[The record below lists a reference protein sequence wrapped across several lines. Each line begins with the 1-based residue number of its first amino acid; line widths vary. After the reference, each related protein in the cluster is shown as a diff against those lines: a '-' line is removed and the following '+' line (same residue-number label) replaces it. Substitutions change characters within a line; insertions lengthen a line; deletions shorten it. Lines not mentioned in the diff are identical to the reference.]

1 VGLKTKYQYTYFIYP
16 YIVEKSRYDKYILK
30 LFKDKRCSLKIFE
43 KEKDMNIYTH
53 FLPHFRNYIF
63 PTFEFRDE
71 KLRQFNALKP
81 ELQSKIIAN
90 QTCSCFTYN
99 LAEKVKGKVDTQDN
113 GIFFNIEKIEIICF
127 NTGIC
132 FFTIKTNL
140 DGTNDFY
147 DILDFN
153 YKFRDINSEL
163 SSLKNFENI
172 RIQTDTFKD
181 VKDIS
186 ELIGQITG
194 IYKRKVTG
202 ISKELTGER
211 FYTFSYVCLES
222 EYWNDKNN
230 LEEIS
235 SDFYRFA
242 NVLPSNYSS
251 DFNKTNIEQNL
262 SIIDK
267 FKYYR
272 IAMTKL
278 SSNLLC
284 SGMDTFNFTKLP
296 FEYENEY
303 FYTYVVALYQ
313 KMFLKRLNSDFK
325 EYEKIT
331 KMRKEFIAFTKEL
344 WDKEVTLSDN
354 GTKYYKTLK
363 EVFELDDLYNE
374 IKNKYEIIYKD
385 LNIERN
391 NTYYSVLIMLLIFSL
406 TLNLVNIIFLM
417 YLLS

>member
-1 VGLKTKYQYTYFIYP
+1 
-16 YIVEKSRYDKYILK
+16 
-30 LFKDKRCSLKIFE
+30 
-43 KEKDMNIYTH
+43 M
-53 FLPHFRNYIF
+53 
-63 PTFEFRDE
+63 
-71 KLRQFNALKP
+71 
-81 ELQSKIIAN
+81 
-90 QTCSCFTYN
+90 
-99 LAEKVKGKVDTQDN
+99 
-113 GIFFNIEKIEIICF
+113 FFYYKNK
-127 NTGIC
+127 
-132 FFTIKTNL
+132 L

-313 KMFLKRLNSDFK
+313 KMFLK
-325 EYEKIT
+325 KIG
-331 KMRKEFIAFTKEL
+331 RAH
-344 WDKEVTLSDN
+344 V
-354 GTKYYKTLK
+354 
-363 EVFELDDLYNE
+363 
-374 IKNKYEIIYKD
+374 
-385 LNIERN
+385 
-391 NTYYSVLIMLLIFSL
+391 
-406 TLNLVNIIFLM
+406 
-417 YLLS
+417 